1 MISSNPITTNK
12 FRQDLK
18 VALVHDFLNQYGG
31 AERVLS
37 ALCEI
42 FPEAP
47 IYTLLYDPQ
56 KMRGKFKDADIR
68 LSFLQKFPKFLKR
81 RHKYMLPF
89 MPTAPETFNLRDF
102 DLVISSSS
110 AFAKGIIVK
119 PKTIHICYCHSPM
132 RYAWDWNEKYL
143 SEQGLGSGRKIFARL
158 MLNYV
163 RTWDKAAADRP
174 DFFIANSR
182 ATQTR
187 IKKYYRRESEVV
199 YPPVEI
205 NPPPAPPLRKGE
217 SQKILPLEK
226 GDKGGFLIVSRLSP
240 YKKVEVAIEV
250 MNKLDLP
257 LVVIG
262 EGDRK
267 YVKYLKSI
275 AGPKTK
281 FLGWKSDENVKK
293 YFASCR
299 AFLFPGEDDFGI
311 APVEAMSFGKPVIA
325 LRHGGATETVI
336 EGETGEFFDEP
347 MIEVL
352 ADAVRRFQEN
362 EKNYDPAKIRAQA
375 GKFSK
380 EKFVENVKRVIG
392 EMVKKYK
399 NNS

>member
-1 MISSNPITTNK
+1 MNINK
-12 FRQDLK
+12 LK

-37 ALCEI
+37 VLHEI

-47 IYTLLYDPQ
+47 IYTMLYDPK
-56 KMRGKFKDADIR
+56 KMRGKFKSADIR
-68 LSFLQKFPKFLKR
+68 PSFLQKFPKFLKK

-158 MLNYV
+158 LLNYV

-174 DFFIANSR
+174 DFFIANSLST
-182 ATQTR
+182 ATR
-187 IKKYYRRESEVV
+187 IKKYYRRESVVV

-205 NPPPAPPLRKGE
+205 GSVEVGPQSQEE
-217 SQKILPLEK
+217 S
-226 GDKGGFLIVSRLSP
+226 GSTSTRDFFLVVSRLSP
-240 YKKVEVAIEV
+240 YKKVEVAIEA

-262 EGDRK
+262 EGEAK

-293 YFASCR
+293 YFSSCR
-299 AFLFPGEDDFGI
+299 SFLFPGEDDFGI

-325 LRHGGATETVI
+325 LRRGGATETIV

-362 EKNYDPAKIRAQA
+362 EKKYNPAKIKAQA
-375 GKFSK
+375 EKFSK
-380 EKFVENVKRVIG
+380 EKFVENIKRAIVKMIDQS
-392 EMVKKYK
+392 
-399 NNS
+399 NSEK

>member
-1 MISSNPITTNK
+1 MNANK
-12 FRQDLK
+12 LK

-31 AERVLS
+31 AERVLK
-37 ALCEI
+37 ALTEI

-47 IYTLLYDPQ
+47 IYTLLYDPK
-56 KMRGKFKDADIR
+56 KMRGKFKEADIR
-68 LSFLQKFPKFLKR
+68 PSFLQKFPKFLKR
-81 RHKYMLPF
+81 HLKYVLPML
-89 MPTAPETFNLRDF
+89 PTAPETFNLRDF
-102 DLVISSSS
+102 DLVISSSGAWS
-110 AFAKGIIVK
+110 KGIIVK

-132 RYAWDWNEKYL
+132 RFAWDWNEKYL
-143 SEQGLGSGRKIFARL
+143 KEQRVGKKREFFARIF
-158 MLNYV
+158 LNYV
-163 RTWDKAAADRP
+163 RMWDKAAADRP

-182 ATQTR
+182 STQTR
-187 IKKYYRRESEVV
+187 IKKYYRRDSEVV
-199 YPPVEI
+199 YPPVDIMHNQNE
-205 NPPPAPPLRKGE
+205 PGVE
-217 SQKILPLEK
+217 EK
-226 GDKGGFLIVSRLSP
+226 TGDYFLIVSRLSP
-240 YKKVEVAIEV
+240 YKKVEVAIEA

-262 EGDRK
+262 EGEVK

-311 APVEAMSFGKPVIA
+311 APVEAMSFGRPVIA
-325 LRHGGATETVI
+325 LRKGGATETII

-375 GKFSK
+375 EKFSK
-380 EKFVENVKRVIG
+380 EKFAENIKRVIG
-392 EMVKKYK
+392 EMVEEYK
-399 NNS
+399 NSTQ

>member
-1 MISSNPITTNK
+1 MDINK
-12 FRQDLK
+12 LK

-31 AERVLS
+31 AERVLL
-37 ALCEI
+37 ALHEI

-47 IYTLLYDPQ
+47 IYTMLYDSA
-56 KMRGKFKDADIR
+56 KMRGKFKNADIR
-68 LSFLQKFPKFLKR
+68 PSFLQKFPKFLKK

-143 SEQGLGSGRKIFARL
+143 NEQGLGSGRKIFARL

-163 RTWDKAAADRP
+163 RMWDKAAADRP

-182 ATQTR
+182 STQTR
-187 IKKYYRRESEVV
+187 IEKYYRRESEVV
-199 YPPVEI
+199 YPPVDIEGVEVG
-205 NPPPAPPLRKGE
+205 PRTYEASGTTPTE
-217 SQKILPLEK
+217 
-226 GDKGGFLIVSRLSP
+226 DYFLIVSRLSP
-240 YKKVEVAIEV
+240 YKKVEIAIEA

-257 LVVIG
+257 LIVIG
-262 EGDRK
+262 EGDSK

-281 FLGWKSDENVKK
+281 FLGWKSDENTKK

-299 AFLFPGEDDFGI
+299 AFLFPGEDDCGI
-311 APVEAMSFGKPVIA
+311 APVEAMSFGRPVIA
-325 LRHGGATETVI
+325 LRRGGAMETII

-362 EKNYDPAKIRAQA
+362 EKSYDPAKIRAQA
-375 GKFSK
+375 QKFSK
-380 EKFVENVKRVIG
+380 EKFVENMKRVIG
-392 EMVKKYK
+392 EMVNQSNLEK
-399 NNS
+399 

>member
-1 MISSNPITTNK
+1 MNINK
-12 FRQDLK
+12 LK
-18 VALVHDFLNQYGG
+18 VALIHDFLNQYGG
-31 AERVLS
+31 AERVLL
-37 ALCEI
+37 ALHEI

-47 IYTLLYDPQ
+47 IYTMLYDPS
-56 KMRGKFKDADIR
+56 KMRGKLKDADIR
-68 LSFLQKFPKFLKR
+68 PSFLQKFPKFLKK

-110 AFAKGIIVK
+110 AFAKGIVVK

-143 SEQGLGSGRKIFARL
+143 NEQGLGSGRKIFARL
-158 MLNYV
+158 LLNYV
-163 RTWDKAAADRP
+163 RMWDKAAADRP
-174 DFFIANSR
+174 DFFIANSHST
-182 ATQTR
+182 AAR

-199 YPPVEI
+199 YPPVDVEGI
-205 NPPPAPPLRKGE
+205 GTVSQSDEASRPA
-217 SQKILPLEK
+217 SAEK
-226 GDKGGFLIVSRLSP
+226 YFLIVSRLSP
-240 YKKVEVAIEV
+240 YKKVEIAIEA

-257 LVVIG
+257 LIVIG
-262 EGDRK
+262 EGEAK

-281 FLGWKSDENVKK
+281 FLGWKSDENTKK

-311 APVEAMSFGKPVIA
+311 APVEAMSFGRPVIA
-325 LRHGGATETVI
+325 LRRGGAVETVI

-362 EKNYDPAKIRAQA
+362 EKNYDPEKIRAQA
-375 GKFSK
+375 EKFSK
-380 EKFVENVKRVIG
+380 EKFVENIKRVIG
-392 EMVKKYK
+392 EMVDA
-399 NNS
+399 SGTDQF

>member
-1 MISSNPITTNK
+1 MTSNDPITTKN

-31 AERVLS
+31 AERVLL
-37 ALCEI
+37 ALHEI
-42 FPEAP
+42 FPKAP
-47 IYTLLYDPQ
+47 IYTMLYDSA

-68 LSFLQKFPKFLKR
+68 PSFLQKFSKFLKK

-89 MPTAPETFNLRDF
+89 MPTAPETFNLRDY
-102 DLVISSSS
+102 DLVISSSGAWS
-110 AFAKGIIVK
+110 KGIIVK

-132 RYAWDWNEKYL
+132 RFAWDWNEKYL
-143 SEQGLGSGRKIFARL
+143 NEQGLGSGRKIFARL
-158 MLNYV
+158 LLNYV

-182 ATQTR
+182 STQTR
-187 IKKYYRRESEVV
+187 IEKYYRRESVVV
-199 YPPVEI
+199 YPPVGVGGDSGD
-205 NPPPAPPLRKGE
+205 K
-217 SQKILPLEK
+217 SDK
-226 GDKGGFLIVSRLSP
+226 GDGGKDESFFLIVSRLSP
-240 YKKVEVAIEV
+240 YKKVEIAIEA
-250 MNKLDLP
+250 MSKLDLP

-262 EGDRK
+262 EGEAK

-275 AGPKTK
+275 AGTKTK

-325 LRHGGATETVI
+325 LRRGGATETVI

-352 ADAVRRFQEN
+352 ADTVRRFQEN
-362 EKNYDPAKIRAQA
+362 EKNYDSAKIRAQA
-375 GKFSK
+375 EKFSK
-380 EKFVENVKRVIG
+380 EKFVENILREIG
-392 EMVKKYK
+392 KIWE
-399 NNS
+399 SRGIG